1 MRIMFMGT
9 PDFAK
14 ANLKML
20 LEKGYE
26 VVCVVSQ
33 PDRPRGRKMEM
44 TMPEVKEYAL
54 SKGLKVYQPESLK
67 DESFLPVL
75 QEYKPDVIVV
85 VAYGKLLPKY
95 ILDFPQYGCVN
106 VHGSLLPKYRGSAPV
121 QWSVI
126 NGDGITGVTTMFMN
140 EGMDTGDILL
150 QRSFEIKH
158 HETGGML
165 MERMAEIGA
174 GLLCETLDKLENGE
188 ITPRKQNDEEATKAP
203 MLRKEMGKINWEK
216 TAKEIEN
223 LVYGMQPWPGAYFE
237 TEKGPVKVFELEVI
251 EKNSGLLPGQ
261 VVDADKALTIQTSDG
276 QVVISDLQL
285 QGKKRM
291 LAGDFLRGYKFE
303 KGCKL

>member
-1 MRIMFMGT
+1 
-9 PDFAK
+9 
-14 ANLKML
+14 
-20 LEKGYE
+20 
-26 VVCVVSQ
+26 
-33 PDRPRGRKMEM
+33 
-44 TMPEVKEYAL
+44 
-54 SKGLKVYQPESLK
+54 
-67 DESFLPVL
+67 
-75 QEYKPDVIVV
+75 
-85 VAYGKLLPKY
+85 
-95 ILDFPQYGCVN
+95 
-106 VHGSLLPKYRGSAPV
+106 
-121 QWSVI
+121 
-126 NGDGITGVTTMFMN
+126 MFMN